1 MKNKLL
7 PIVLVAPFAL
17 TGCKTIKLDD
27 VLKYEETLQKC
38 RDESDFHT
46 ELYIFPENIQK
57 NRIKKFRYQWTEGL
71 FTASFLFYLVYEWDD
86 DYDEEINRISQVKAV
101 FKDRGEKSVLHYEK
115 EKMFVTIY
123 NEDGCRYEF
132 AKYDSSKKIISYTSN
147 QLYQWDEIGM
157 QKPNKITIPKEL
169 LDWKEFY
176 NMYYFY
182 EGDVGYYVED

>member
-7 PIVLVAPFAL
+7 TIVLVAPFAL

-38 RDESDFHT
+38 RDENDFHT

-71 FTASFLFYLVYEWDD
+71 FAGSFLFYLVYEWGD

-101 FKDRGEKSVLHYEK
+101 FKDRGEKTVLHYEK

-132 AKYDSSKKIISYTSN
+132 AKCDSS
-147 QLYQWDEIGM
+147 
-157 QKPNKITIPKEL
+157 
-169 LDWKEFY
+169 
-176 NMYYFY
+176 
-182 EGDVGYYVED
+182 